1 MLVWVGFDDNQP
13 VGLSGA
19 RAALPIWTQ
28 FMRTALAGRAS
39 VPFDVPEGISF
50 VNIDAETGKLATP
63 NCPKVISEAF
73 LVGTEPTQL
82 CELHR

>member
-1 MLVWVGFDDNQP
+1 MWVGFDDNQP

-39 VPFDVPEGISF
+39 VPFEVPEGITF
-50 VNIDAETGKLATP
+50 MDIDAETGKLATP
-63 NCPKVISEAF
+63 RCPKVMNEAF
-73 LVGTEPTQL
+73 VTGTEPREV